1 MGRRVLK
8 RVGAASLGVFAALSL
23 AMGVRVSADQGDVK
37 KAVTDLD
44 RTYQAAVQKNDAAE
58 MERLLADD
66 FVLVTGS
73 GKVYTKQDLV
83 NEARSGRI
91 NYEQQDDADQ
101 NVRVWGNT
109 AVITARLRA
118 KGSEAGMPFEYTLW
132 FSDTYVKTPQ
142 GWKYVFG
149 QSSLPLPKR

>member
-1 MGRRVLK
+1 MG
-8 RVGAASLGVFAALSL
+8 A
-23 AMGVRVSADQGDVK
+23 RVSAIREMSRKPLLIWTGPTKQRFRRMTRLRWSDYW
-37 KAVTDLD
+37 
-44 RTYQAAVQKNDAAE
+44 RTISCSSP
-58 MERLLADD
+58 
-66 FVLVTGS
+66 GP

-91 NYEQQDDADQ
+91 NYEQQDDTDQ

>member
-1 MGRRVLK
+1 MDTRVLK
-8 RVGAASLGVFAALSL
+8 RVAVTFLGVLAALTL
-23 AMGVRVSADQGDVK
+23 AVGAGVPADQGDVK
-37 KAVTDLD
+37 KTVADLD
-44 RTYQAAVQKNDAAE
+44 RTYQLAVQKNDAVE

-73 GKVYTKQDLV
+73 GKVYTKQDLL

-91 NYEQQDDADQ
+91 NYEQQDDTDQ

-118 KGSEAGMPFEYTLW
+118 KGSEAGTPFEYTLW

-149 QSSLPLPKR
+149 QSSLPLPKG